1 MVSYAARLDKFIAQQ
16 LGCKKRHVQLLLAQG
31 QVLLNGEVC
40 HDGESLIGQFCSVQV
55 AANVLRQ
62 QTPIY
67 LMLHKPA
74 GVLSATEDK
83 QHTTVMDLLP
93 PKYSGLHIA
102 GRLDRQSTGL
112 LLLTND
118 GQWSRQITQPATKL
132 NKYYSVTVAKPIT
145 QTQVDAFEQ
154 GIYFAYEDLTTAPA
168 QLIVTGICSA
178 QVVLSEGRYHQI
190 KRMFGHFR
198 NQVLSIH
205 RSQIGHI
212 KLPVSLAAGHYIAVS
227 DPMDF

>member
-1 MVSYAARLDKFIAQQ
+1 
-16 LGCKKRHVQLLLAQG
+16 
-31 QVLLNGEVC
+31 
-40 HDGESLIGQFCSVQV
+40 
-55 AANVLRQ
+55 
-62 QTPIY
+62 
-67 LMLHKPA
+67 
-74 GVLSATEDK
+74 
-83 QHTTVMDLLP
+83 
-93 PKYSGLHIA
+93 
-102 GRLDRQSTGL
+102 
-112 LLLTND
+112 
-118 GQWSRQITQPATKL
+118 
-132 NKYYSVTVAKPIT
+132 VAKPIT